1 MPAAELFGALRERN
15 FRLLWLGQATSV
27 LGDALVPVALA
38 FAVLDLTGSAS
49 DLGFVL
55 AAETIPLVLLVLV
68 GGVWADR
75 LPRQLVMLGSDL
87 VRGAVQATLAVLLL
101 GGAAE
106 LWHLIVLASIHGAA
120 QAFFG
125 PAAIG
130 LVPVTV
136 SPARLQQANALLGLS
151 RSAGF
156 VVGPALA
163 GGIVAFAEPG
173 IAFAFDA
180 GTFAI
185 SALSLALLRIQLGE
199 RPPRQRFLADLAAG
213 WRDFASRTWL
223 WVVVVWATTYLFVVV
238 APFQVLGP
246 FVAKQSLGG
255 PAAWGLIGA
264 AWAVGGFLGG
274 ALALRWKPRRPM
286 LACCAIIVLS
296 APAPAL
302 LALRAPAAAVAVGQ
316 LFGGLGIGYFSAVW
330 TTTLQQHVPRERLS
344 RVSAYD
350 QIGSFAF
357 LPLGYALAG
366 PVAAA
371 IGISTTL
378 WIAAGWVVASTAAV
392 IIVPSVRQLRRAD
405 EPGAAETLPAEPRRA
420 QT

>member
-1 MPAAELFGALRERN
+1 MPAAQLFGALRERN

-75 LPRQLVMLGSDL
+75 LPRQLVMLGSDA
-87 VRGAVQATLAVLLL
+87 VRCAVQATLATLLL

-130 LVPVTV
+130 LVPATV
-136 SPARLQQANALLGLS
+136 SPARLQEANALLGLS

-163 GGIVAFAEPG
+163 GGIVAIAEPG
-173 IAFAFDA
+173 VAFALDS
-180 GTFAI
+180 GTFAL

-255 PAAWGLIGA
+255 AAAWGLIGA

-274 ALALRWKPRRPM
+274 ALALRWKPQRPM
-286 LACCAIIVLS
+286 LVCCAIIVLS

-302 LALRAPAAAVAVGQ
+302 LALRAPAAAVAGGQ
-316 LFGGLGIGYFSAVW
+316 LLGGLGIGYFSAVW

-366 PVAAA
+366 PVASA

-378 WIAAGWVVASTAAV
+378 WIAAGWVVASTVAV
-392 IIVPSVRQLRRAD
+392 IIVPSVRQLGRAD
-405 EPGAAETLPAEPRRA
+405 
-420 QT
+420 